1 MAKQRKQKQR
11 KMMVRSA
18 MIVNHPPQ
26 IQSTLKGSTT
36 LRFSAQNGGA
46 YLISARDML
55 DTLLVGV
62 STTAAYDIFETIR
75 IKHVELWGINV
86 LTNVP
91 VTVSLQYYDNS
102 NVETATKVFSDT
114 SIGTTEAAHVKA
126 SPPSLS
132 SAKFWQGNNSGN
144 LFYIVVPQY
153 AVIDVAFEYVLASGS
168 YSQVAQN
175 AIVGGSPGIIF
186 ARGLDGLASASTAL
200 PPVIGTYDLA

>member
-36 LRFSAQNGGA
+36 LRFNATTGGP

-55 DTLLVGV
+55 DTLLVGIN
-62 STTAAYDIFETIR
+62 TTTVYNIFETIR
-75 IKHVELWGINV
+75 IKHVELWGINI

-91 VTVSLQYYDNS
+91 VTVSLQFFDNS

-168 YSQVAQN
+168 YAQAAQN
-175 AIVGGSPGIIF
+175 AVSGASPGIIY
-186 ARGLDGLASASTAL
+186 ARGLDGLANASTAL